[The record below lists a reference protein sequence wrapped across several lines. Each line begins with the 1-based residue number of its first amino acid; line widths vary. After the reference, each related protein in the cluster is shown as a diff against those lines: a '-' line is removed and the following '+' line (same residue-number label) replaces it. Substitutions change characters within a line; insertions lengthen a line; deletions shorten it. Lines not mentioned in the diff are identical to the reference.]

1 MPPRRSQ
8 KASAMYSAVVKRPG
22 EAGRNFIRT
31 SAKGARAPKKAT
43 MLSFFRDVDGGAA
56 REITRRGEA
65 QAASQPKAE
74 AAEPT
79 SVTGTRRTSPRK
91 SAAKV
96 PAAMMRTALL
106 GVWNCG

>member
-31 SAKGARAPKKAT
+31 SAKAARAPKVAT
-43 MLSFFRDVDGGAA
+43 MLSFFRDVDGGSS
-56 REITRRGEA
+56 REITSRRDT

-79 SVTGTRRTSPRK
+79 SGTGTRRASAQK

-96 PAAMMRTALL
+96 PAGMMRA
-106 GVWNCG
+106 G